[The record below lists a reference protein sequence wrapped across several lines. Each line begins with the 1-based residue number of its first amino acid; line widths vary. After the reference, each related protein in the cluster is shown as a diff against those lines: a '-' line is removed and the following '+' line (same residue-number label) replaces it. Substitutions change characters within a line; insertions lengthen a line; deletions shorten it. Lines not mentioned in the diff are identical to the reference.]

1 MHINSLDWSAG
12 FPGNHDWFRT
22 SNKLEEGVLIAK
34 PQKNP
39 FKGISSRTT
48 LSLATPLRDRPHSE
62 QNALREV
69 IEIPDGISY
78 DGFSDDS
85 RNLIITASGTRQKT
99 IPSSKA
105 QDSNAY
111 MTGGL
116 DKGDVP
122 GTHIST
128 SKKSPIVKRAT
139 RTKNAT
145 SETDNESMSPDPPS
159 KRARYRNSTNA
170 SPLLP
175 QGF

>member
-1 MHINSLDWSAG
+1 VHINSLDWSTG

-22 SNKLEEGVLIAK
+22 SNKLGEGVLIAK

-39 FKGISSRTT
+39 FEGISSRTT
-48 LSLATPLRDRPHSE
+48 LSFATPLRDRPHSG

-85 RNLIITASGTRQKT
+85 RNLIITASRTRQKT

-105 QDSNAY
+105 QDSNDY

-116 DKGDVP
+116 GKGDV
-122 GTHIST
+122 
-128 SKKSPIVKRAT
+128 PIVKRAT

-145 SETDNESMSPDPPS
+145 CETDNESMSPDPPS

>member
-1 MHINSLDWSAG
+1 MHINSLDWSTG

-22 SNKLEEGVLIAK
+22 SNKLEGVLIAK

-48 LSLATPLRDRPHSE
+48 LSPATPLRDRPHSG
-62 QNALREV
+62 QNAFRGV

-78 DGFSDDS
+78 DDFSDDS

-99 IPSSKA
+99 VPSSKA
-105 QDSNAY
+105 QDSNGY
-111 MTGGL
+111 MTGKLGE
-116 DKGDVP
+116 GDVP
-122 GTHIST
+122 GAHISA

-139 RTKNAT
+139 RTNNAT
-145 SETDNESMSPDPPS
+145 CETDNESMSPDPPS
-159 KRARYRNSTNA
+159 KRACYRNSTNA

>member
-1 MHINSLDWSAG
+1 MHINSLDWSTG

-48 LSLATPLRDRPHSE
+48 LSPATPLRDRPHSG

-69 IEIPDGISY
+69 I
-78 DGFSDDS
+78 
-85 RNLIITASGTRQKT
+85 
-99 IPSSKA
+99 
-105 QDSNAY
+105 
-111 MTGGL
+111 TGRLGE
-116 DKGDVP
+116 GDVP
-122 GTHIST
+122 GAHISA

-139 RTKNAT
+139 RTNNAT
-145 SETDNESMSPDPPS
+145 CETDNESMSPDPPS
-159 KRARYRNSTNA
+159 KRACYRNSTNA

>member
-1 MHINSLDWSAG
+1 MHINSLDWSTG
-12 FPGNHDWFRT
+12 FPGNHDWFHT
-22 SNKLEEGVLIAK
+22 SNKLEGVLIAK

-85 RNLIITASGTRQKT
+85 RNLIITASGSRQKA

-105 QDSNAY
+105 QDSDAY
-111 MTGGL
+111 MTGELGE
-116 DKGDVP
+116 GNVP
-122 GTHIST
+122 EAHISV
-128 SKKSPIVKRAT
+128 SRKSSIGKRAVGA
-139 RTKNAT
+139 KNAT
-145 SETDNESMSPDPPS
+145 CETDNESMSPDPPS
-159 KRARYRNSTNA
+159 KRARYRNSTNP
-170 SPLLP
+170 SPLFP
-175 QGF
+175 